1 MDPSLV
7 VTKAILLV
15 VFFGLSAFFSASETA
30 LFSLD
35 AIKIKRLAQE
45 GKNTCYIVRLLENP
59 LRCLTTI
66 LAGNTLVNIAISSIL
81 TTLLIDLVGDT
92 GLSIS
97 IGVTTLLLLM
107 FGEVTPKTV
116 AIHNNERL
124 AYLFS
129 PPLYVFMRVVSPF
142 LFLATRACDG
152 IISLLRLHPRKE
164 PTLTEEEFRTVMEV
178 GHRHGV
184 VGKSEKE
191 MVVSILELTTT
202 RVDEIMVPRT
212 DIRALSIDVD
222 RAHALHFAARVKHSR
237 LPVYKDSLDNILGL
251 VFTKDL
257 FLLEDKPWTELVRP
271 VLCVPETKKIDE
283 LLKEFYRQDKK
294 TAIVVDEYG
303 GTAGFVSLEDI
314 LEEIFGEI
322 QDEFKAKENLIE
334 ALGAESFRINGK
346 TPVYKV
352 NEDCQVMIPPGDYET
367 VAGFLLDVAGRIPS
381 EGEKIPALGG
391 VFTIEKLSGRR
402 IKSILF
408 SKKP

>member
-1 MDPSLV
+1 MDPVLV
-7 VTKAILLV
+7 LVKSILLV
-15 VFFGLSAFFSASETA
+15 FFFGLSAFFSASETA

-45 GKNTCYIVRLLENP
+45 GKKTCYIVKLLENP

-66 LAGNTLVNIAISSIL
+66 LAGNTLVNIALSSIL
-81 TTLLIDLVGDT
+81 TTLLIDLIGNAGV
-92 GLSIS
+92 SVS
-97 IGVTTLLLLM
+97 IGATTLLLLM
-107 FGEVTPKTV
+107 FGEVTPKTI

-124 AYLFS
+124 SYFFA
-129 PPLYVFMRVVSPF
+129 PPLYFFMRIAAPF
-142 LFLATRACDG
+142 LFLATRICDG

-212 DIRALSIDVD
+212 DIKALSIDAD
-222 RAHALHFAARVKHSR
+222 RAHALHMAARVKHSR

-251 VFTKDL
+251 IFTKDL

-271 VLCVPETKKIDE
+271 VLCVPETKRIDE
-283 LLKEFYRQDKK
+283 LLKEFYRQNKK

-322 QDEFKAKENLIE
+322 KDEFKAKENLIE
-334 ALGAESFRINGK
+334 ALGEGRFRISGK
-346 TPVYKV
+346 APVYKV
-352 NEDCQVMIPPGDYET
+352 NEDCQVAIAPGDYET
-367 VAGFLLDVAGRIPS
+367 VAGFLMDVAGHIPT
-381 EGEKIPALGG
+381 EGEEIAAVGG
-391 VFTIEKLSGRR
+391 VFIIEKLAGRR
-402 IKSILF
+402 IKTIVF
-408 SKKP
+408 KKS